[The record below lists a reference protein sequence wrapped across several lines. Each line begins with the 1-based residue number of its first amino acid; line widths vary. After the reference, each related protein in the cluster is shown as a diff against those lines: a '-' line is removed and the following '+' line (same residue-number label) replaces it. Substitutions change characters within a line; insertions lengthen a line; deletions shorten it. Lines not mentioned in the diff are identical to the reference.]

1 MPPPPRESQ
10 IGECA
15 RAPCRCDCDTGSL
28 SRPLTWPK
36 QAGDSWAN
44 AARQGGQAR
53 AQRAPAVRRV
63 SESRPR
69 PPTKFVP
76 RLRAGKGSDVSV
88 PAEKKSRG
96 PPHQAPAPTTT
107 PLKPSLAAL
116 ALPSKGPCNVSLS
129 NLALKARWKRSSLG
143 REHLRRQDRDDHS
156 RLIVRSRLLFCCHR
170 SVIRRRTSRTKR
182 TGIPAT
188 TDQITILQRTWAP
201 EIGLDTGCL
210 WSSRPLPLWM
220 RVVLHSFLYEKCEC
234 ILGFVQFPQVDVG
247 WVWWPSSAL
256 PHVAWTRVPWF
267 VTPTPPP
274 CL

>member
-156 RLIVRSRLLFCCHR
+156 RLIVRSRFLFLLPSLRHPPANITDKADGHTCHDRPDHNTAAYMGSGDWLGHWVLMVFKAPAPVDACCSSLLF
-170 SVIRRRTSRTKR
+170 V
-182 TGIPAT
+182 
-188 TDQITILQRTWAP
+188 
-201 EIGLDTGCL
+201 
-210 WSSRPLPLWM
+210 
-220 RVVLHSFLYEKCEC
+220 
-234 ILGFVQFPQVDVG
+234 
-247 WVWWPSSAL
+247 
-256 PHVAWTRVPWF
+256 
-267 VTPTPPP
+267 
-274 CL
+274 